1 MKLRCPKCSEEI
13 DLDSFQKYYDKE
25 ELHNIREKILEG
37 ELTANAPNEHEEEV
51 NQLKKELETIKAEK
65 RAADVKNSES
75 DLLIGRLDRKSREV
89 TRAASR
95 SNPELKGEAAE
106 IRLEQRIS
114 ASFPEDNVEPVPKGS
129 PGADVI
135 HHLRTHSGRDVA
147 KLIIESKTGYKS
159 FQSKWVTK
167 LTLDINNHEGNVGIL
182 VTDVFPANMK
192 DEPVYQSPQDDRIW
206 VCHPDISLI
215 AIKML
220 RDGLLKEDKQK
231 IISRHATENTKDLI
245 YKYMTGDFVNQLKLQ
260 MKIKLAMESALEKE
274 KAACL
279 SRLKARKVQLES
291 LTSSIV
297 DIVGVVSGIG
307 LPNFEL
313 EKIVDPHVD

>member
-37 ELTANAPNEHEEEV
+37 ELTANASNEYEEEV

-147 KLIIESKTGYKS
+147 KLIIESKTG
-159 FQSKWVTK
+159 
-167 LTLDINNHEGNVGIL
+167 
-182 VTDVFPANMK
+182 
-192 DEPVYQSPQDDRIW
+192 
-206 VCHPDISLI
+206 
-215 AIKML
+215 
-220 RDGLLKEDKQK
+220 
-231 IISRHATENTKDLI
+231 
-245 YKYMTGDFVNQLKLQ
+245 
-260 MKIKLAMESALEKE
+260 
-274 KAACL
+274 
-279 SRLKARKVQLES
+279 
-291 LTSSIV
+291 
-297 DIVGVVSGIG
+297 
-307 LPNFEL
+307 
-313 EKIVDPHVD
+313 